1 MEQKSR
7 QNLRKIAEGKLDW
20 TKIDTIQD
28 EELKKAIHELNV
40 HQVELEIQNE
50 ELIRTQNTLERTR
63 DEFKYLFDFAP
74 VGYCTLDKEGII
86 NNMNLTFSSMM
97 DITRN
102 NGNQRSF
109 YDFITDEDKDLLYLH
124 LRKIFSDE
132 NTGKKKSVTLHLH
145 THSGSILCVQLE
157 SMLEKDKQYAY
168 SAVIDITE
176 KKHDEEALQKAH
188 EELRE
193 MNSDLEQKVEERTD
207 QILMLLE
214 QKDEFI
220 NQLAHDLKNPL
231 GPLLNLLPILEVN
244 EADPK
249 QKEMLH
255 VINRNVS
262 YMKNLVTKTIQL
274 AQLKSPSTGLKYE
287 EIDLGAEIADVLENN
302 KIHFE
307 QNHICVHNNITEK
320 LMIEADKLK
329 LQVVFNN
336 LLNNA
341 VKYNKKEEGEI
352 TISHLLS
359 DGEFTLSIKDEGIGM
374 TADQLEHVFDEFYKA
389 DNSRHDFESSG
400 LGMPICKKII
410 EMHGGRIWVESEGL
424 GKGSTIYFTLPLNK

>member
-50 ELIRTQNTLERTR
+50 ELINTQNTLEQTR
-63 DEFKYLFDFAP
+63 DEFKYLYDFAP
-74 VGYCTLDKEGII
+74 VGYCTLNEEGII
-86 NNMNLTFSSMM
+86 YNMNLTLASMM

-109 YDFITDEDKDLLYLH
+109 YDFITNEDKDLLYLH